1 MTWKGNEAVKL
12 RIEDKGPRSTPAV
25 SVPTAF
31 KQTVDKV
38 PEKTAMGQYLLNIA
52 QLLHHTI
59 EVDALFCSRQAWR
72 QLDRMDLQAV
82 S

>member
-31 KQTVDKV
+31 KQTVDKL
-38 PEKTAMGQYLLNIA
+38 PEKTAMGQYLFNIA
-52 QLLHHTI
+52 QFLHHTI
-59 EVDALFCSRQAWR
+59 
-72 QLDRMDLQAV
+72 
-82 S
+82 